1 MVEQRFPLVENL
13 DGEENCADLKSRAPL
28 VLEDVQADATQFVN
42 VRVVNPGD
50 EPHLHSNVGDSFS
63 GELIWNS

>member
-1 MVEQRFPLVENL
+1 M
-13 DGEENCADLKSRAPL
+13 KSRAPL